1 MAHFQR
7 AKTVNKSNIMKK
19 LSQLFAYGCL
29 LLTVNTYA
37 QNQQNSQALKLN
49 ILAVD
54 AHAFP
59 KVLVSFKA
67 DNKNGIPYWNLTKN
81 NMQLMEDGQSCSLS
95 TLKPTV
101 SSQPISVSIVV
112 DHSGSMDEDHSQL
125 YDKDGKPL
133 FTIDKN
139 DNMVVADDYMSPI
152 DNAKNSIKHF
162 TASFDTHKDFIS
174 ITGFGTAVDRPL
186 ALTNNDALINRAVE
200 NLKAEGKTA
209 LYDGMIEGVKQ
220 LKNGK
225 GIKVLVVLTDGEDNM
240 SKATSAEVIDLAVK
254 ENIPVYIIG
263 LGDVNKSTLNQISE
277 ATNGL
282 FFYTRTSTTLQ
293 SIYAMI
299 SQRVKAVYQAEY
311 ISPDTHQE
319 KKERAL
325 TVSAEVNNFAVIN
338 DQATYQLP
346 ETTRSSISPVSPS
359 DNNNTTISS
368 VVESSKI
375 PTAIQTSPK
384 KLVSNGNVFDNEKD
398 IFWIFGNI
406 ILAGFI
412 AAWIIFYKKRKQ
424 VDRLIS

>member
-1 MAHFQR
+1 
-7 AKTVNKSNIMKK
+7 
-19 LSQLFAYGCL
+19 
-29 LLTVNTYA
+29 
-37 QNQQNSQALKLN
+37 
-49 ILAVD
+49 
-54 AHAFP
+54 
-59 KVLVSFKA
+59 
-67 DNKNGIPYWNLTKN
+67 
-81 NMQLMEDGQSCSLS
+81 MQLMEDGQSCSLS

-112 DHSGSMDEDHSQL
+112 DHSGSMDEDRSQL

-240 SKATSAEVIDLAVK
+240 SKATSAEVIELAVK